1 MTQYGNCTFHPQDQ
15 HHKPITTKFDGMPA
29 HKLDAIINRAA
40 MTNQQRTD
48 EALTKAD
55 AYAFQVANPQFKR
68 TDKNTRVMNHWLSSR
83 GIENHTYEDFAHA
96 FDALNGS
103 GLIDVDENV
112 AAPRTFTGT
121 FSKKT
126 FGNIEELVLNER
138 AAALQSMSVSEEE
151 LALEGL
157 PLDQFKELVNK
168 REHTEQR
175 RVNSLKTNRAGDA
188 WVLATPVYRD
198 IEHNAKLML
207 QQMAAN
213 GVIESA
219 ATIRDYQV
227 AYEQLFPTG
236 LLTLNQVALKKQHQE
251 ELMQEAAEEL
261 TPELTEEEMYDLPL
275 EELEKRARLVS
286 K

>member
-1 MTQYGNCTFHPQDQ
+1 MTQYGNYTFHPQDQ
-15 HHKPITTKFDGMPA
+15 HHKPITTKFDGMPQD
-29 HKLDAIINRAA
+29 KLDRIVNRAA

-55 AYAFQVANPQFKR
+55 GFAFQVVNPQLKR
-68 TDKNTRVMNHWLSSR
+68 TDKNTRVINQWLTSR
-83 GIENHTYEDFAHA
+83 GIENPVYQDFANA
-96 FDALNGS
+96 FDALNGA
-103 GLIDVDENV
+103 GLLDVDENV
-112 AAPRTFTGT
+112 PAPKRFTGT

-126 FGNIEELVLNER
+126 FSNVEELILNER
-138 AAALQSMSVSEEE
+138 AAALQSMSPTEEE

-168 REHTEQR
+168 REHAEQQ
-175 RVNSLKTNRAGDA
+175 RVNSLKRTRAGDA

-198 IEHNAKLML
+198 IAQNAHLML

-213 GVIESA
+213 GVSEGA

-236 LLTLNQVALKKQHQE
+236 LLDLNQVALEKQQQE
-251 ELMQEAAEEL
+251 ELMQEATEAL
-261 TPELTEEEMYDLPL
+261 TPELTEEEMYDLPM